1 MKKQN
6 ENRHQSEKKLFLHT
20 ESATATAIGAVLL
33 LGIIFLVLSMIRIY
47 YVPEWKNDDEYS
59 HMDDVRKDMA
69 EIKSK
74 IDIMSII
81 LASTPNS
88 SNINS
93 SNPSSSTSHI
103 IMSVPFHMGS
113 GGTPLVSSM
122 KSSGTLAVNKDK
134 CKMELKVNYD
144 KDDPYV
150 KSINCGTITYNSHNN
165 YYMDQVFSYENG
177 ALILKQN
184 EQSTMM
190 LYPSIRFSKASK
202 NEYNVSINAIR
213 IFQKLYVPPEVI
225 SSDTECSLRLIGI
238 DYIPLYDSEKDTS
251 KSVSRFY
258 LTITTNHPEAWRIY
272 LRKVIQDAGIDPD
285 SGNYV
290 QNLSSSTEYK
300 IGLTFPLESDTS
312 KGTDKTISDST
323 LNRIYLS
330 ETVVK
335 AEPGIGLN

>member
-1 MKKQN
+1 MKKN
-6 ENRHQSEKKLFLHT
+6 YENRSRSKKTFFLHS

-33 LGIIFLVLSMIRIY
+33 LGIIFLVLSIIRIG

-59 HMDDVRKDMA
+59 HMDNVRKDMA
-69 EIKSK
+69 EVKSK
-74 IDIMSII
+74 IDMMSII
-81 LASTPNS
+81 LASSPKS

-93 SNPSSSTSHI
+93 SNPSSSTPQL

-134 CKMELKVNYD
+134 CIMALKVDYD
-144 KDDPYV
+144 KPDPYV
-150 KSINCGTITYNSHNN
+150 KTINCGTITYNSHNN

-177 ALILKQN
+177 ALILKQD
-184 EQSTMM
+184 EQSSMV

-202 NEYNVSINAIR
+202 NEYNVSINAVR
-213 IFQKLYVPPEVI
+213 IFQKPYVPPEVI
-225 SSDTECSLRLIGI
+225 SSNTECSLRLIGI

-251 KSVSRFY
+251 RSVSR
-258 LTITTNHPEAWRIY
+258 LNMTITTDHPEAWRIY
-272 LRKVIQDAGIDPD
+272 LRKVIQDVGMDPD
-285 SGNYV
+285 SEEFI
-290 QNLSSSTEYK
+290 QNLSSSTEGK
-300 IGLTFPLESDTS
+300 IGLTFPPESGKN
-312 KGTDKTISDST
+312 KGTDKKISNPT
-323 LNRIYLS
+323 LKRIYIG